1 MNRAQALGS
10 VIAVFA
16 LTLAACSSA
25 QQDGALRTIAVEG
38 APKAVGPYA
47 QGIVANGLLYT
58 AGQTASQVI
67 SLAATSSFRRTGYSI
82 TWRPS

>member
-25 QQDGALRTIAVEG
+25 QQDGDSRYYIYFELC
-38 APKAVGPYA
+38 VG
-47 QGIVANGLLYT
+47 G
-58 AGQTASQVI
+58 
-67 SLAATSSFRRTGYSI
+67 
-82 TWRPS
+82 